1 MRKRLKKIISA
12 LLAVA
17 LVSGI
22 VPWGD
27 MNFTLTSHA
36 EETQGSPAAS
46 LEEEKDENTEDGSTS
61 PLDREYT
68 VTFDP
73 NGGVVSVKTMSAK
86 CLSPI
91 GELPAPNRDGYVF
104 LGWYTKKDSGVK
116 IDGDYLLCENMTLYA
131 HWSTVMAETVGN
143 ATGAALG
150 TAFGAIFGSVMV
162 GTKGI
167 GDALNAFRSMLP
179 KPRDLLNIVFLPGS
193 LMYYV
198 FLALFTGVV
207 LLAEFPH
214 ILILN

>member
-1 MRKRLKKIISA
+1 MKKKKKIKMIISA
-12 LLAVA
+12 FLAVA
-17 LVSGI
+17 IVSGI

-73 NGGVVSVKTMSAK
+73 NGGVVSVKTISAK

-91 GELPAPNRDGYVF
+91 GELPEPNRDGYVF

-116 IDGDYLLCENMTLYA
+116 IDKNYAPFDDTTVYA
-131 HWSTVMAETVGN
+131 HWSSETVQRIIDYMGN
-143 ATGAALG
+143 LTD
-150 TAFGAIFGSVMV
+150 I
-162 GTKGI
+162 I
-167 GDALNAFRSMLP
+167 MLP
-179 KPRDLLNIVFLPGS
+179 VHIVMMPFIALFGFLAVCVCIPPIGASVIGVLLMPFLFLYSMFDEIVPSVGSLLN
-193 LMYYV
+193 
-198 FLALFTGVV
+198 
-207 LLAEFPH
+207 
-214 ILILN
+214 